1 KNAKGSFEIIEFLTS
16 AEGQKPIADKGQ
28 DVPANLELQESDD
41 FLDPDWLEADINL
54 QAFPDSAERNFTP
67 KFIPEWNEI
76 QKAIEDAMAA
86 FWLGEADAQS
96 TAHDLQ
102 GRLERAIKPSERSA
116 DDCHHRRPA
125 RLAPG
130 APRRTPAPLPPVDA
144 RASPARVAH
153 LLSVRLAVG
162 ELLRG
167 LPAGPYAVLHLPLL
181 HPVGLVH
188 RPGLGGAGQLHHPV
202 HR

>member
-1 KNAKGSFEIIEFLTS
+1 
-16 AEGQKPIADKGQ
+16 
-28 DVPANLELQESDD
+28 DD

-54 QAFPDSAERNFTP
+54 QAFPDSAEMIFTP
-67 KFIPEWNEI
+67 KFIPEWNEM

-96 TAHDLQ
+96 TADDLQ
-102 GRLERAIKPSERSA
+102 GRLERAIQPSARSA
-116 DDCHHRRPA
+116 HACHRRPA

-130 APRRTPAPLPPVDA
+130 ARLRTRAALPPGDA
-144 RASPARVAH
+144 RASPEGVAH
-153 LLSVRLAVG
+153 LLPVHLAVG
-162 ELLRG
+162 DRLRG
-167 LPAGPYAVLHLPLL
+167 LPAGPDAVLHLPLL